1 MAVNVARLDRRVQF
15 LRAVT
20 GDDGFGNV
28 TLSWAAHGGPVWA
41 SRKDISDAEQVAA
54 GRVLATVTARFVVR
68 HSSFSAGLTP
78 ADRLTCD
85 GATWEIEGIKEVSAP
100 RRGFLE
106 VTATKGAV

>member
-1 MAVNVARLDRRVQF
+1 MNVARLDRRVQF

-28 TLSWAAHGGPVWA
+28 TLSWAAHGGTVWA

-78 ADRLTCD
+78 ADRLSCD